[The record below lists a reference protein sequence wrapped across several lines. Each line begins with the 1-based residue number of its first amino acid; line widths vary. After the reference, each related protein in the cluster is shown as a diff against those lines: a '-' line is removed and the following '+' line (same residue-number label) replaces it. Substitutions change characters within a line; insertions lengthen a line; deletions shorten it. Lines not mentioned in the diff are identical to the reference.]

1 VAETIRLAAGGAEA
15 EIAPAFGANCLSA
28 RVAGRDLIEPPPS
41 LDALAAAPNGYG
53 CPILFP
59 FPGQLEPGVLRL
71 LGRDVRIDPNSPSGR
86 HGHGFASRRPWRVL
100 DRAADSATCQ
110 LEGRGDEF
118 YPWWFRLTARW
129 RVSAAGV
136 AVGVSVE
143 NLDDGPMPF
152 GFGLHPYLPA
162 GANALV
168 EVPTEAEWPH
178 EGGIPSGPSKA
189 GRGPWAWS
197 ELPEGGSLLLTD
209 MPGDDVEARAG
220 DVAVRWPGQ
229 RFGEVV
235 LYRPPGRASVCVE
248 PWTSVSN
255 AAAQL
260 EPGTAGG
267 LVVLPPTAT
276 WRAWLEVGLAG

>member
-1 VAETIRLAAGGAEA
+1 VPDTIKLTAGGAEA
-15 EIAPAFGANCLSA
+15 EVAPAFGANCLSA
-28 RVAGRDLIEPPPS
+28 RVGGRELLEAPPS

-71 LGRDVRIDPNSPSGR
+71 LGRDVRIQPNSPSGR

-100 DRAADSATCQ
+100 DRGADSVTCQ

-129 RVSAAGV
+129 RVSAETV
-136 AVGVSVE
+136 AVGLTVE
-143 NLDDGPMPF
+143 NLDDAPMPF
-152 GFGLHPYLPA
+152 GVGLHPYLPV
-162 GANALV
+162 GAEALV
-168 EVPTEAEWPH
+168 EVPSAAEWPH
-178 EGGIPSGPSKA
+178 DGGIPTGRPA
-189 GRGPWAWS
+189 PQRGPWHWTH
-197 ELPEGGSLLLTD
+197 LPEGGSLLLSD
-209 MPGDDVEARAG
+209 LPQDDVETRAG
-220 DVAVRWPGQ
+220 DVLLRWPGQ

-235 LYRPPGRASVCVE
+235 LYRPPGRPSVCVE

-260 EPGTAGG
+260 DPGAARG
-267 LVVLPPTAT
+267 LLVLPPTAT
-276 WRAWLEVGLAG
+276 WRAWLEIAPV